1 MATKL
6 VKTSFGTK
14 YFDFAMKT
22 IFDEWGDGNLR
33 HLEEKKEKV
42 KNDRDSKCFVMTQ
55 NDKPIGCF
63 VICKNDIKGYPE
75 YNPNL
80 ACVCIAKEFRKQGY
94 SKLLM
99 QYANSVIENMQIKKA
114 YLKTDLTNFYEKFG
128 WKFLKEIKIDDK
140 FEKIY
145 AKEF

>member
-1 MATKL
+1 
-6 VKTSFGTK
+6 
-14 YFDFAMKT
+14 MKT

-55 NDKPIGCF
+55 NDIPLGCF

-80 ACVCIAKEFRKQGY
+80 ACVCI
-94 SKLLM
+94 SKKYRGNG
-99 QYANSVIENMQIKKA
+99 YANILLKKANEVFVNNNIKEA
-114 YLKTDLTNFYEKFG
+114 YLKTDLKNFYEKFG
-128 WKFLKEIKIDDK
+128 WKHIKDIIIEGKNEKLYYQK
-140 FEKIY
+140 FE
-145 AKEF
+145 